1 MHSLYTK
8 NLLRKNIQHNLETG
22 QNVTIYICMI
32 LLILTVVHT
41 KLYIYRYILYIVNL
55 SEQIFIS

>member
-41 KLYIYRYILYIVNL
+41 KLYIYIDIY
-55 SEQIFIS
+55 STS